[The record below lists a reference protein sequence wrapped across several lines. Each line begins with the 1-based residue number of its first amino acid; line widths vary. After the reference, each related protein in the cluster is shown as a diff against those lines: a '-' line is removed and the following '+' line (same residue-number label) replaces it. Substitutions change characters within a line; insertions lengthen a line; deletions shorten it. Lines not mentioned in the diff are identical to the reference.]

1 MMERMA
7 TDTITAVADEL
18 YALVPEEF
26 TAARNARAKEAK
38 VGDRE
43 LGTRIGELKKPSP
56 SAWIVNQF
64 VRAHADT
71 IDELLGLGAELRE
84 AQAAGDG
91 KVLTRIGAE
100 RRKVISSA
108 LATATEIADA
118 ADRAPSRAV
127 LDDVEQTLI
136 AATVDEAAGEALRTG
151 RLVRGLQAVGFEDV
165 DLDGAVAGEA
175 SAARRARTV
184 ERAKRSGGSARPSR
198 SEGSPRS
205 RPREKGGRAG
215 RGATAQR
222 AEQERTERAER
233 EQAERAERRR
243 AEREQAQADVREAHE
258 RAEAAQRALEEAQDL
273 LHAAEWNADELRD
286 ERHDLETR
294 LKELRTEIADAER
307 DEREAERVRAKA
319 ATAADRARDDVEGA
333 QAALDALEEG
343 DGST

>member
-1 MMERMA
+1 MERMA

-26 TAARNARAKEAK
+26 TAARNARAKDAK
-38 VGDRE
+38 VDDRE
-43 LGTRIGELKKPSP
+43 LGARIGELKKPSP

-64 VRAHADT
+64 VRAHGDT

-91 KVLTRIGAE
+91 KALTRIGAE
-100 RRKVISSA
+100 RRKFVSAA

-151 RLVRGLQAVGFEDV
+151 RLVRSLQAVGFEDV

-175 SAARRARTV
+175 SAARRARKAEGG
-184 ERAKRSGGSARPSR
+184 ERSAGGARPSR

-205 RPREKGGRAG
+205 TPREEGGRAG
-215 RGATAQR
+215 KGATAQR
-222 AEQERTERAER
+222 AEQERTARADR